1 MYSKP
6 CINARKKRD
15 TVQVCC
21 IYVFPKLQSILDIQR
36 LQKVFVFIIAIKS
49 KYIQFRII

>member
-1 MYSKP
+1 MYSKL
-6 CINARKKRD
+6 CINAQKKRD

-36 LQKVFVFIIAIKS
+36 LQKVLVFIIAIKS